1 MGHPRQDIPGHH
13 IQVSHQY
20 FFVNKHWKMM
30 FFREGGMLPKDVYNL
45 NLYERNVQVVGLRS
59 IDAPIL
65 LDTVRTALPE
75 GVTMTMQEHTRD
87 VEEERWIS
95 DPVIDSLRTELE
107 SKDEEKAA
115 AKLKSEA
122 KLEAKAQRKKE
133 MLLKNLQEE
142 D

>member
-1 MGHPRQDIPGHH
+1 MMGC
-13 IQVSHQY
+13 
-20 FFVNKHWKMM
+20 
-30 FFREGGMLPKDVYNL
+30 REGGMLAKDVYNL

-75 GVTMTMQEHTRD
+75 GVTITMQEHTRD
-87 VEEERWIS
+87 MEEDRWIS
-95 DPVIDSLRTELE
+95 DPFIDSLRTELE
-107 SKDEEKAA
+107 SREEEKAA
-115 AKLKSEA
+115 DKIKSEA

-133 MLLKNLQEE
+133 MLLKNLQDE